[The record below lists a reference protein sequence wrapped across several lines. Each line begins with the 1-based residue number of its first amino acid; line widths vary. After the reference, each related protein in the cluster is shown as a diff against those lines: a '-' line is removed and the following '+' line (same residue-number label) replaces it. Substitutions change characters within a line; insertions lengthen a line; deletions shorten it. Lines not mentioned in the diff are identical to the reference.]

1 MNTSHAQIGRARSAT
16 VRGMAILIMLML
28 VAGTLAVAAAAGR
41 LGRLGRPYVRNG
53 AWIAYSTAPACAAD
67 GLCGEFVGGSAVF
80 MIRAG
85 GSRKLVADRTSGAPW
100 NICPVF
106 SPNGRMLAFARE
118 KGWAAAVNSS
128 AVVIVR
134 LGAQGT
140 ILSGRRVVQGPEGE
154 APCPQW
160 SADSSRVAY
169 RYRGKVVVFGLDG
182 KRRPR
187 VSGDPTIHDFV
198 STARGT
204 IGRKNEIVSPSGK
217 LIAWQRPDDYGVV
230 VSRPDGSHQRVIPAQ
245 GGEPPDETSYEI
257 AGWSPDGRKLL
268 LMYDVGGAR
277 ISAVSLTPPFASKTI
292 VDDIQTGNPRS
303 WPGYGDVSWQ
313 PIPRR
318 QASH

>member
-1 MNTSHAQIGRARSAT
+1 MNRSHAQIGRTRSAT
-16 VRGMAILIMLML
+16 VRGMVVLAVLML
-28 VAGTLAVAAAAGR
+28 IAGTLAVAAAAR
-41 LGRLGRPYVRNG
+41 QLGRPYARNG
-53 AWIAYSTAPACAAD
+53 PWIAYSTAPACAAD
-67 GLCGEFVGGSAVF
+67 GVCGEQPAAGSAVF

-85 GSRKLVADRTSGAPW
+85 GSPKLVAGRTSGFPW

-118 KGWAAAVNSS
+118 KAAVYSS
-128 AVVIVR
+128 VVVIVR
-134 LGAQGT
+134 IGAQGP
-140 ILSGRRVVQGPEGE
+140 ILSGRRVVKGPEGE

-160 SADSSRVAY
+160 SADSSRLAY
-169 RYRGKVVVFGLDG
+169 RYRGKVIVFGLDG

-204 IGRKNEIVSPSGK
+204 IGRKNGIVSPSRK
-217 LIAWQRPDDYGVV
+217 LIAWQRPDYGVV
-230 VSRPDGSHQRVIPAQ
+230 VSRPDGSDQRVIPAQ
-245 GGEPPDETSYEI
+245 GGEPGESTYGI

-277 ISAVSLTPPFASKTI
+277 MSAVSVTPPFASKT
-292 VDDIQTGNPRS
+292 VADDIRLGTARL

-318 QASH
+318 PASH